1 MDRVQYEYAQTIEV
15 TIKIKTV
22 NNLPKLENMCSALL
36 EIFPFDLRPEERNTC
51 LIIESLYNTSSYFY
65 IL

>member
-1 MDRVQYEYAQTIEV
+1 MDRVQYEHAQTIDE

-22 NNLPKLENMCSALL
+22 NNLPKLENMCSALM
-36 EIFPFDLRPEERNTC
+36 ETFPFDLRPEGRNTC
-51 LIIESLYNTSSYFY
+51 LNIESLYNISSYFY